1 MFSSALRKA
10 SALAILLMVLGQA
23 GHLTAEPLF
32 SFGELRQLQTLPEQ
46 AKTRTLDGEEFL
58 LYQNMEFYAFTA
70 FESLLAANN
79 AAMAL
84 GGPPLFCAPE
94 GTFGFRD
101 GADIAALLAD
111 LTDRLLALIVEVGA
125 DPEHYDRRPASEA
138 LLFALRAAFPC
149 DEGIETASAAP

>member
-1 MFSSALRKA
+1 MLSALRI
-10 SALAILLMVLGQA
+10 SLLWIFLLVIAGQPER
-23 GHLTAEPLF
+23 AEAESLF
-32 SFGELRQLQTLPEQ
+32 SFGEMRELQTLPEQ
-46 AKTRTLDGEEFL
+46 AKARSLDEEEFL

-70 FESLLAANN
+70 FEALLAANN

-94 GTFGFRD
+94 GTFAFQD

-111 LTDRLLALIVEVGA
+111 LTQSLLALIAEVGA
-125 DPEHYDRRPASEA
+125 EEAHYDDRPASEA

-149 DEGIETASAAP
+149 DGELETASATP